1 MPISRVL
8 VVDDDKLMRKTISEI
23 LKNGGFSVTE
33 ASNVTEALMY
43 ITSERFDVLLS
54 DLHMPGAGDGLTVV
68 SAMHHA
74 NPAAVTLLLSAF
86 PEMDAAAKAIL
97 LQPDRIMVKP
107 IDPNLL
113 IKTVQHHLDQG
124 AQLSSP
130 VETVATILERTIPT
144 VIRAWLVRVHQDETL
159 TVVPMGD
166 ELRSEHLPQILTD
179 LVLCLRSGKPLGAK
193 ELSSP
198 TAMMHGVTRRGQGY
212 TAAMVV
218 EESRMLQVSIFET
231 LQANL
236 STIDFSV
243 LLLSVMS
250 IADEVDSQLSQAMK
264 GYAAES
270 HTHLPLGFSGL

>member
-8 VVDDDKLMRKTISEI
+8 VVDDDNLMRKTISEI
-23 LKNGGFSVTE
+23 LKNGEFIVTE
-33 ASNVTEALMY
+33 ASNVTEALKY
-43 ITSERFDVLLS
+43 ITSERFEVLLC

-68 SAMHHA
+68 SAMRHA

-107 IDPNLL
+107 IDPTLL
-113 IKTVQHHLDQG
+113 IETVQHHLDRG
-124 AQLSSP
+124 AQLSHP
-130 VETVATILERTIPT
+130 VESVATILERSIPT
-144 VIRAWLVRVHQDETL
+144 VILAWLLRVHQDETL

-166 ELRSEHLPQILTD
+166 ELRSEHLPQILID

-193 ELSSP
+193 DLSSS
-198 TAMMHGVTRRGQGY
+198 TAMMHGVTRKSQGY
-212 TAAMVV
+212 TAAMIV

-231 LQANL
+231 LQVNL

-270 HTHLPLGFSGL
+270 HVYLP